1 MRQASTTITTSGDI
15 GVNIDSFRRHLA
27 AENLSP
33 RTVTSYLEATGQFAE
48 FLAEQGMPQDLAN
61 IKREHVESF
70 IAHLLSRWKASTANN
85 RYRGLQS
92 FFIWA
97 DEEGELTNGNPMAK
111 MKPPR
116 VPEEPPDVLTD
127 DALRSLIAV
136 CERDDTFEGR
146 RDAAMIRVF
155 ADTGARL
162 SEVANLRL
170 TPDDDETNDID
181 LDQGVLRILGKG
193 RRWRNVGV
201 GNKTVKALDRYLR
214 KRGARRRASEPWL
227 WLGGKGRMTASGIRQ
242 IFWRRGAQAGLGK
255 VHPHQLRHSFAH
267 AWLADGNAEGDL
279 MRIAGWRSR
288 TMLARYAAS
297 TAEQRA
303 IAAHKRA
310 GLGDRL

>member
-70 IAHLLSRWKASTANN
+70 IAHLLGRWKASTANN

-92 FFIWA
+92 FFTWA

-136 CERDDTFEGR
+136 CEKDGSFEGR

-170 TPDDDETNDID
+170 TLHDRCVERRANSGSCERQFAD
-181 LDQGVLRILGKG
+181 LNCHQLAIVPGPQHFQVGAPVDQLVIGNKILG
-193 RRWRNVGV
+193 
-201 GNKTVKALDRYLR
+201 
-214 KRGARRRASEPWL
+214 
-227 WLGGKGRMTASGIRQ
+227 Q
-242 IFWRRGAQAGLGK
+242 
-255 VHPHQLRHSFAH
+255 
-267 AWLADGNAEGDL
+267 
-279 MRIAGWRSR
+279 
-288 TMLARYAAS
+288 
-297 TAEQRA
+297 
-303 IAAHKRA
+303 
-310 GLGDRL
+310 